1 MTNLFI
7 ALGVIAIFAVGLLCA
22 LGVIACGESR
32 TYPNK
37 EPK

>member
-1 MTNLFI
+1 MINALI

-32 TYPNK
+32 THPNK